1 MIMPQGQNMQL
12 YEYFVKLFLMVICLL
27 LLLQKNKFYILSIQH
42 KNYSPVYLSV
52 HFYTA
57 NGKIKDTGLT
67 IAGIHHILS
76 TLNVFM
82 HVILTWQYNYQ
93 IQALCATLLKYTLKF
108 VSVRLLSLS
117 IFKNFQLCIIKTA
130 LGKTSLCKRLLC
142 QIQ

>member
-1 MIMPQGQNMQL
+1 
-12 YEYFVKLFLMVICLL
+12 MVICLL

-82 HVILTWQYNYQ
+82 HVILTW
-93 IQALCATLLKYTLKF
+93 
-108 VSVRLLSLS
+108 
-117 IFKNFQLCIIKTA
+117 
-130 LGKTSLCKRLLC
+130 
-142 QIQ
+142 